1 MAMSQGEVRLSVSR
15 SAGRT
20 QRPPPPAPIY
30 PSSAVSSRSQTPV
43 DGISPDEKGT
53 SRLTQLDGQVS

>member
-15 SAGRT
+15 PAAGAGAGRT

-43 DGISPDEKGT
+43 DGISPDDKG
-53 SRLTQLDGQVS
+53 Q

>member
-15 SAGRT
+15 PAGAAGAGRT

-43 DGISPDEKGT
+43 DGISPDDKG
-53 SRLTQLDGQVS
+53 Q